1 MNILTILDTEWFNII
16 ITAVALG
23 VAGLITLGFTMLKAW
38 ITNKIKNENM
48 KNAMIALSE
57 AVHAS
62 VLAVQQTFVDQL
74 KKDGKFDKDN
84 QVKAL
89 TQAVETTKA
98 MLSAETIKLVEEH
111 VGNLENWIRTQIEAS
126 IKSMKG

>member
-23 VAGLITLGFTMLKAW
+23 VAGLITLGFTTLKAW

-48 KNAMIALSE
+48 QNAMIALSE

-84 QVKAL
+84 QVEAL
-89 TQAVETTKA
+89 TKAVETAKA

-111 VGNLENWIRTQIEAS
+111 VGNLENWIRTQIEAL